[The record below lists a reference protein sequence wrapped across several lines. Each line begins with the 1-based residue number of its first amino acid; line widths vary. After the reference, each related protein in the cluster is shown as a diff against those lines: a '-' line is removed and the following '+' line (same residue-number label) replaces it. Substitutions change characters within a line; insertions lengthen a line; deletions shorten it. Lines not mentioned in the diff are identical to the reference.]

1 MKEQFTYNGHEYKR
15 GDKIRIV
22 SNMYS
27 REYGRTDIDDIGQV
41 YTIIG
46 LIEEQDELYIPDRLI
61 RVEKTDYRSFI
72 IKGDEIE
79 PVDEDD
85 SVVEVALC
93 YNKFTREQQ
102 EKLCK
107 RYGKDINVMTRDEL
121 LDLLSFHLDNILV
134 EGLE

>member
-1 MKEQFTYNGHEYKR
+1 MKEQFIYNGHEYKR
-15 GDKIRIV
+15 GDKVRIV
-22 SNMYS
+22 STFLS
-27 REYGRTDIDDIGQV
+27 RIHDDEDDVGKI

-46 LIEEQDELYIPDRLI
+46 WLEPNDGLKEQLIEVEERNDTCRKFITKYDEFEP
-61 RVEKTDYRSFI
+61 F
-72 IKGDEIE
+72 DESIE
-79 PVDEDD
+79 L
-85 SVVEVALC
+85 ALC

-107 RYGKDINVMTRDEL
+107 RYGKDIGNMTGAEL

>member
-22 SNMYS
+22 STLFSRVYGEDEDVGKVYS
-27 REYGRTDIDDIGQV
+27 
-41 YTIIG
+41 IIG
-46 LIEEQDELYIPDRLI
+46 LLEPNEGNEGQLIE
-61 RVEKTDYRSFI
+61 VEKIEGSERRFI
-72 IKGDEIE
+72 TKYDEFEPFDESIE
-79 PVDEDD
+79 L
-85 SVVEVALC
+85 ALC
-93 YNKFTREQQ
+93 YNKFTRDQQ

-107 RYGKDINVMTRDEL
+107 RYGKDIDNMTGTEL